1 MNPEDF
7 RSQLEKDLAWR
18 QDEMRLLRNQL
29 SSISKD
35 EDKERYCKALVVML
49 YSHFEGFF
57 KMALAIYID
66 AINAER
72 ITHSEASEYVA
83 AASLADVFQDIE
95 NPNKP
100 NAKCCDFFRTSSSE
114 EIFPRVF
121 RHVRV
126 IRGLNSLLE
135 QQVNISDNIINTE
148 SNLKLTVIQRLLYRL
163 GFPYDTFDEYDGT
176 IQNLLMRRN
185 YFAHGEDARSIKEAD
200 YIIIEKKICNI
211 MSELMIMLTK
221 AVKDKSYLK
230 SSVANTAMP
239 KTSQ

>member
-7 RSQLEKDLAWR
+7 RTQLEYDLAWR
-18 QDEMRLLRNQL
+18 QDEMRLLCNQL
-29 SSISKD
+29 NSISKD

-57 KMALAIYID
+57 KMAFEIYID

-95 NPNKP
+95 NPNKS
-100 NAKCCDFFRTSSSE
+100 NVKCCDFFRLSSPE
-114 EIFPRVF
+114 EKFQRFF
-121 RHVRV
+121 RHVHV

-135 QQVNISDNIINTE
+135 QQVNIPDNIINTE
-148 SNLKLTVIQRLLYRL
+148 SNLKPKVVQRLLYRM
-163 GFPYDTFDEYDGT
+163 GFPYDKFDEYEGT
-176 IQNLLMRRN
+176 IQNLLMRRHD
-185 YFAHGEDARSIKEAD
+185 FAHGENARSIKEAD
-200 YIIIEKKICNI
+200 YIIIEKKIYDI
-211 MSELMIMLTK
+211 MSELMIMLTQ

-230 SSVANTAMP
+230 SSVANTAIP

>member
-18 QDEMRLLRNQL
+18 QDEMRLLCNQL

-57 KMALAIYID
+57 KMAFEIYID

-83 AASLADVFQDIE
+83 AASLVDVFQDIE

-100 NAKCCDFFRTSSSE
+100 NVKCCDFFRSPSPE
-114 EIFPRVF
+114 EKFQRFF
-121 RHVRV
+121 RHVHI

-135 QQVNISDNIINTE
+135 QQVNIPDNIINTE
-148 SNLKLTVIQRLLYRL
+148 SNLRPKVIQRLLYRL
-163 GFPYDTFDEYDGT
+163 GFPYDKFDEYEET

-185 YFAHGEDARSIKEAD
+185 YFAHGEDARSIKETD
-200 YIIIEKKICNI
+200 YIIIEKNIYNI
-211 MSELMIMLTK
+211 MSELMIMLTQ
-221 AVKDKSYLK
+221 AVKDRSYLK

-239 KTSQ
+239 NTSQ